1 MSNTER
7 LIASLQHA
15 ANAGVPHVDFLVG
28 RYTGNGSSV
37 VAALRRRGFKVS
49 KVPAGGMAA
58 YRLEFSQPTE
68 KDFLAALGP
77 CGK

>member
-7 LIASLQHA
+7 LIASLHYA
-15 ANAGVPHVDFLVG
+15 ARAGVPHLDFLVG
-28 RYTGNGSSV
+28 KHTGNGSSV

-49 KVPAGGMAA
+49 KVPAGGVAA
-58 YRLEFSQPTE
+58 YRLEFGQPTE